1 MIATAIKL
9 LISRWL
15 LLVLQSEHYRQ
26 NYLFLWLLLQ
36 GKLCCFA
43 DKCRYFA
50 GKDRSNK
57 GAIAV
62 YLIVL
67 FAVKIDI
74 RLLDDAPT
82 FIDWLLTTLLIFMF
96 CCWSFCFYLETVQLG
111 ICNRPV
117 GFAYVSS
124 NILVLCPAAAAK
136 SAGELPIAKA
146 WDKNVWRWAYRRRCL
161 RPQRFR
167 VLCHTRDSRWS

>member
-1 MIATAIKL
+1 MIATAMKL

-15 LLVLQSEHYRQ
+15 LLALQSEHYRQ
-26 NYLFLWLLLQ
+26 NYLSIWLLLQ

-43 DKCRYFA
+43 DKCRCPA
-50 GKDRSNK
+50 SKDHSNK
-57 GAIAV
+57 GAITI

-67 FAVKIDI
+67 FAAKMDAVF
-74 RLLDDAPT
+74 LDDAPT

-111 ICNRPV
+111 ISNRPV
-117 GFAYVSS
+117 GLAYVSS

-136 SAGELPIAKA
+136 SAGELPIASA
-146 WDKNVWRWAYRRRCL
+146 WDKNVWRWA
-161 RPQRFR
+161 
-167 VLCHTRDSRWS
+167 